1 MENDLQAAPKEN
13 AAPDASQ
20 KRGSRSP
27 FARLAFFTIFL
38 FTLPFTWGQTSSC
51 NGPTGTYTGLEQAT
65 KTPSDIIS
73 LIVIFVMPVL
83 FGFLQCHM
91 RPTWMRLLSELIAG
105 MFASLGAFYCFLSF
119 IFAGGLF
126 HKSDRIFP
134 APLIATIATAM
145 MALHAFHG
153 AIDRIADM
161 IKARRT
167 MSRIPNSQDKPST

>member
-13 AAPDASQ
+13 AASDASQ
-20 KRGSRSP
+20 KRGSSP
-27 FARLAFFTIFL
+27 FVRLAFFTIFL

-65 KTPSDIIS
+65 KTPSNIIS
-73 LIVIFVMPVL
+73 LIVIFVTPVL
-83 FGFLQCHM
+83 FGFLQCYM

-105 MFASLGAFYCFLSF
+105 LFSSVGSFYCFISF
-119 IFAGGLF
+119 IFSGGLL
-126 HKSDRIFP
+126 HKSDRFFP
-134 APLIATIATAM
+134 APLIAMIATAM

-161 IKARRT
+161 IKARRKAN
-167 MSRIPNSQDKPST
+167 RPS